1 MKIGSRRRILA
12 LGLGGAVVSAR
23 SLRADILLPG
33 SKFVSHKIKFENLK
47 EYEKQYKFFF
57 LPLNAE
63 EGPQWAKAQ
72 AEFGKTGVVSVSGIN
87 PLQVARA
94 EGLYLVAVPI
104 AMLDKNG
111 TVSPSDLLK
120 PPPGILKSERLVG
133 QIRAVRKEDKDEF
146 WTVYHVKIMDGKL
159 QTGLI
164 SHDEPAKRDRVQ
176 SNSFGAGATAIFTTF
191 VAAGTLFSRFRN
203 RTGHSI
209 TDR

>member
-1 MKIGSRRRILA
+1 MKIGSRRHVLA
-12 LGLGGAVVSAR
+12 FGLGGAVVSAR

-47 EYEKQYKFFF
+47 EFEKQYKFFF

-63 EGPQWAKAQ
+63 EGPQWTKAQ
-72 AEFGKTGVVSVSGIN
+72 AEFAKTGVISVSGIN

-94 EGLYLVAVPI
+94 DGLYLVAVPI
-104 AMLDKNG
+104 AMLDENG
-111 TVSPSDLLK
+111 SVSHADLLK

-164 SHDEPAKRDRVQ
+164 RHDEPMRRDRVK
-176 SNSFGAGATAIFTTF
+176 SNSFGAGATAILTTF
-191 VAAGTLFSRFRN
+191 VAASTLFSRFRN
-203 RTGHSI
+203 RTGQG
-209 TDR
+209 DR

>member
-1 MKIGSRRRILA
+1 MKTGTRRRILA
-12 LGLGGAVVSAR
+12 FGLCGAVISAR
-23 SLRADILLPG
+23 PVRADILLPG

-57 LPLNAE
+57 LPLNQG
-63 EGPQWAKAQ
+63 EGPEWVKAQ
-72 AEFGKTGVVSVSGIN
+72 AEFAKTGVVSVSGIN

-94 EGLYLVAVPI
+94 NGLYLVAVPI
-104 AMLDKNG
+104 SMLDKDG
-111 TVSPSDLLK
+111 SVPHGDLLK
-120 PPPGILKSERLVG
+120 PSPGILKSERLVG

-164 SHDEPAKRDRVQ
+164 RHDEPAKRDSVR
-176 SNSFGAGATAIFTTF
+176 SNSFGAGATAILTTA

-203 RTGHSI
+203 RSGKA
-209 TDR
+209 